1 MRVEGGLG
9 VDVQVHGLQWHAKNV
24 ETRVDGLSGYRCSLW
39 DSSNVRK
46 DGKPTFPEARMPPR
60 SPRVS
65 DKNQDQSAIDNE
77 GALPPSPF
85 RQRVHAGCGGGRR
98 ARRQLVNSR
107 RLSSIRETRGN
118 DKIESWDSTICQ
130 GSPMQ
135 PKGWSIKRLNREKF
149 FSNSG
154 FFLTGERFAL
164 SYATRLLPKDFHHK
178 RSYVSIEM
186 LQKAICNF
194 PCQPRSTTETQIIL
208 ELENSAHIRCSM
220 PNHKSLYDS
229 KTSKEGRSY
238 RT

>member
-1 MRVEGGLG
+1 MRMEGGLG

-154 FFLTGERFAL
+154 FFWRGNVSPFH
-164 SYATRLLPKDFHHK
+164 TRRDYFPK
-178 RSYVSIEM
+178 I
-186 LQKAICNF
+186 
-194 PCQPRSTTETQIIL
+194 STTKDPTFL
-208 ELENSAHIRCSM
+208 LKCYKKRFVTFPVSLVPPPRR
-220 PNHKSLYDS
+220 KSFLN
-229 KTSKEGRSY
+229 
-238 RT
+238 